1 MFIPSLIGPD
11 KAQTLAFVAWGF
23 PSIAHFVANASAFK
37 ALSDALLTNA
47 AIIKAALSDP
57 AGRAAGYVS
66 LVVSPL
72 AAGLGL

>member
-11 KAQTLAFVAWGF
+11 KVQTLAFVAWGF
-23 PSIAHFVANASAFK
+23 PSIAHFVANASAFE

-47 AIIKAALSDP
+47 AIIQAALSEP
-57 AGRAAGYVS
+57 AGRVAGYVS